1 MRLLESEAKSLFRD
15 NGIPVPEGMVISS
28 PDELKLEGKTVVK
41 AQIPAG
47 RRGKAGGVLFCEN
60 LDEARTR
67 AGELLGSSLLGY
79 DVEKVLVEQALET
92 DREFFLAATYD
103 TANKVPAIILSP
115 HGGVD
120 IEELAEKHPEQIFR
134 TSFNILEGFGEH
146 RARELVS
153 DAGLSGKDLMRISGI
168 LHRLVNLFLKWDAT
182 IAEINPLVKTSDG
195 QFMAVDG
202 HIDIEDDALYR
213 HPELESKY
221 GIPKRETVG
230 RQPTKFEIEAAKID
244 SQDHRGVAGRMVEFD
259 GNIGLLIGGGGA
271 SLTAFDAI
279 RKHGGRPANYCEIG
293 GNPSVK
299 KIRELTR
306 LMLSR
311 PGVEKIAVIMNV
323 VSNTRVDLVA
333 RGIIKGIHDLNQN
346 PSERIAI
353 FRIPGSY
360 EGDGFKILE
369 KHGVNY
375 CDRTV
380 SIDEAAR
387 QAVEAFK

>member
-1 MRLLESEAKSLFRD
+1 MRLLENEAKRIFKDS
-15 NGIPVPEGMVISS
+15 GIPVPEGLVVSS
-28 PDELKLEGKTVVK
+28 PDELTLEGSTVVK
-41 AQIPAG
+41 AQIPSG
-47 RRGKAGGVLFCEN
+47 KREKAGGVLFCKD
-60 LDEARTR
+60 LDEAKAQ
-67 AGELLGSSLLGY
+67 AGQLLGTSLLGY
-79 DVEKVLVEQALET
+79 PVEKVLAEKALEI
-92 DREFFLAATYD
+92 DQEYFLAFTYD
-103 TANKVPAIILSP
+103 TANKLPVVIFSTR
-115 HGGVD
+115 GGVD

-134 TSFNILEGFGEH
+134 TNFNILEGFGEH
-146 RARELVS
+146 RARELVN
-153 DAGLSGKDLMRISGI
+153 DAGLSGGDLMRVSGV
-168 LHRLVNLFLKWDAT
+168 LLRLVNLGLKWDAT
-182 IAEINPLVKTSDG
+182 IAEINPLVKTSEG
-195 QFMAVDG
+195 EFLAVDG
-202 HIDIEDDALYR
+202 HMDIEDDALYR
-213 HPELESKY
+213 HTELESVY
-221 GIPKRETVG
+221 GVPKRESVG
-230 RQPTKFEIEAAKID
+230 RQPTDFEIEAAQID
-244 SQDHRGVAGRMVEFD
+244 GQDHRGVAGRMVEFD

-306 LMLSR
+306 LMLSGK
-311 PGVEKIAVIMNV
+311 GVEKIAVIMNV

-333 RGIIKGIHDLNQN
+333 RGIIKGILDLDEK

-369 KHGVNY
+369 KYEVNY

-387 QAVEAFK
+387 RAVEAFK